1 MMPKTSWFTEKMK
14 TYSRQTQE
22 KIAAMSFGKG
32 KEHYEKVRQII
43 KESKTE
49 KEVLEKLEKFQ

>member
-1 MMPKTSWFTEKMK
+1 MMPKTSWFTEKMQ

-32 KEHYEKVRQII
+32 KEHHEKVMQII
-43 KESKTE
+43 KESETE
-49 KEVLEKLEKFQ
+49 KEVLKKLDEIQ

>member
-1 MMPKTSWFTEKMK
+1 MMNKTTWLTKKMK

-32 KEHYEKVRQII
+32 IEHHERVMQII
-43 KESKTE
+43 KESETE
-49 KEVLEKLEKFQ
+49 NEVLEKLEKLQ